1 MKLWEVRWEVGYNE
15 NFMKSRLDARHDS
28 SRQSNQYCWAD
39 QKWINFSPPWSEI
52 EEERC
57 PVLPRPDSSW
67 EILIVYKL
75 QTRNANF
82 RLNLLAGTM
91 LLISR
96 SLDLFQ
102 DWVWEPL
109 GKMLINKW
117 LLIILIVW
125 TWPKYSIK
133 DRGEGGLLK
142 DYKAKELFWLQAI

>member
-1 MKLWEVRWEVGYNE
+1 MLDMILADSPINIVEEIKNE
-15 NFMKSRLDARHDS
+15 SISPRLDRKLNRNNNVLSGRTDS
-28 SRQSNQYCWAD
+28 
-39 QKWINFSPPWSEI
+39 
-52 EEERC
+52 
-57 PVLPRPDSSW
+57 VW

-82 RLNLLAGTM
+82 RLNLLDQTM

-96 SLDLFQ
+96 SLELFQ

-125 TWPKYSIK
+125 SWLKYSIK
-133 DRGEGGLLK
+133 DTEEGGLLK
-142 DYKAKELFWLQAI
+142 DHKAKELFQLRAI

>member
-28 SRQSNQYCWAD
+28 RPTVQSILLREREIMIRND
-39 QKWINFSPPWSEI
+39 SISPPSALIGNLAWTLGVAMLNSGG
-52 EEERC
+52 
-57 PVLPRPDSSW
+57 

-82 RLNLLAGTM
+82 RLNLLDQTM

-96 SLDLFQ
+96 SLELFQ

-125 TWPKYSIK
+125 SWPKYSIK
-133 DRGEGGLLK
+133 DTDEGSLLK
-142 DYKAKELFWLQAI
+142 DYKAKELF

>member
-1 MKLWEVRWEVGYNE
+1 MLDMILADSPINIVEEIKNE
-15 NFMKSRLDARHDS
+15 SISLRLDRKLNRNNDVLSGRTDS
-28 SRQSNQYCWAD
+28 
-39 QKWINFSPPWSEI
+39 
-52 EEERC
+52 
-57 PVLPRPDSSW
+57 VW

-109 GKMLINKW
+109 GKMLINK
-117 LLIILIVW
+117 
-125 TWPKYSIK
+125 
-133 DRGEGGLLK
+133 
-142 DYKAKELFWLQAI
+142 